1 MPIFCDPINSRTFKQ
16 PNLNLN
22 SSQVTVSKSEFILTT
37 YFQGLVVVSQVA
49 FESNIA
55 DTKIN
60 KIDSHFTID
69 K

>member
-1 MPIFCDPINSRTFKQ
+1 MQCPFFVIQSIPEFFKQ
-16 PNLNLN
+16 PNLNLE
-22 SSQVTVSKSEFILTT
+22 SKFMLTT
-37 YFQGLVVVSQVA
+37 YFQGLVIVSQVA